1 MSLKEGNQNGGRR
14 FSSRVH
20 NIFESAINKVSWTK
34 LYMLDDHYEC
44 TIVYR

>member
-20 NIFESAINKVSWTK
+20 NILS
-34 LYMLDDHYEC
+34 
-44 TIVYR
+44 